1 MFPAGQIRAELKVMI
16 IDDKIFEES
25 ETFRAMIMQ
34 VSVPY
39 GVELGSPRSV
49 VVSITDND
57 SK

>member
-1 MFPAGQIRAELKVMI
+1 MFPAGQTTAELKVMI

-25 ETFRAMIMQ
+25 ETFSVTIMQ

-39 GVELGSPRSV
+39 GVQLGSPRSA